1 MGKEKLFENRV
12 KRLLESYKIYP
23 LGGRYKNDIQGV
35 YEKRWGGGYFTKAGL
50 PDLHVTYLGVTI
62 EIELKAE
69 NGTTSPLQMRTME
82 QLNKAKIISMVLRPS
97 QINELVGLLDAMSKT
112 KDNKDEKENCDNE

>member
-1 MGKEKLFENRV
+1 MGKEKLFESEIEGN
-12 KRLLESYKIYP
+12 ITQ
-23 LGGRYKNDIQGV
+23 I
-35 YEKRWGGGYFTKAGL
+35 KAGL

-69 NGTTSPLQMRTME
+69 NGTVSPLQERTME

-112 KDNKDEKENCDNE
+112 QGNKDEKENCDNE